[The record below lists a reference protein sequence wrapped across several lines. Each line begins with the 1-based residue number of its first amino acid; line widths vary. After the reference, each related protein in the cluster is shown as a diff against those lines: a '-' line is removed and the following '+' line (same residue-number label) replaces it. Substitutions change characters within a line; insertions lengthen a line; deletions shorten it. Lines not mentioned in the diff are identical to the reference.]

1 MGRRLSF
8 LKVDQRFV
16 PFTGRCLDT
25 LHRDLPDLIEMG
37 ELGLLLKHLEAS
49 FVVR

>member
-8 LKVDQRFV
+8 LKVDQGFV
-16 PFTGRCLDT
+16 PLTGRCLDT